1 MKPFHFAL
9 IALAFFLL
17 ALIAF
22 FVYQNADTKA
32 PVVEVPA
39 PAEVVVM
46 ERKLPVVNTQDSTK
60 ALTELEI
67 IDGYVKSID
76 TLAALG
82 KFKVSTTTLDLGYAS
97 VDKELYAHTRG
108 SVVRYSTEGGTDHQ
122 YSKEDYY
129 YQDGVLRFARVTK
142 GRWVG
147 SLEASADYTIYFD
160 TTGQRIKE
168 TYTPSGD
175 KEYALPETLT
185 EDSLIRYPEADFI
198 VEASS

>member
-17 ALIAF
+17 ALVAF

-32 PVVEVPA
+32 PEIVVPT
-39 PAEVVVM
+39 PAEVVVT
-46 ERKLPVVNTQDSTK
+46 EKKLPVVNAQGSVK
-60 ALTELEI
+60 PLTEIEV
-67 IDGYVKSID
+67 IDAQVKSID
-76 TLAALG
+76 ALIASG
-82 KFKVSTTTLDLGYAS
+82 TFKVSTTTLDLGYAS
-97 VDKELYAHTRG
+97 IDKELYVATRG
-108 SVVRYSTEGGTDHQ
+108 TVMRYSTEGGTDHH

-142 GRWVG
+142 GQWVG
-147 SLEASADYTIYFD
+147 SVEASADYTIYFG

-168 TYTPSGD
+168 TYKPSGD

-185 EDSLIRYPEADFI
+185 EDSLIRDPEADFAE
-198 VEASS
+198 VPGR